1 MSGTGPREN
10 VFATRMALTNMKLRL
25 KGAETGHS
33 LLAKK
38 RDALT
43 TRFRAIL
50 RKVDEAKRKMG
61 RVMQLA
67 SFSMAEVTY
76 TTGDISYLVQEQ
88 AKLATFRV
96 KATQENVSGVLLP
109 AFEVDRTPGSDFNL
123 TGLGRGGQQVQRA
136 KEVYAKAL
144 ETLVELAS
152 LQTAFTILDEVIRA
166 TNRRV
171 NAIEHVIIPRLDNTI
186 KYIISEL
193 DEMDR
198 EEFFRLKKVQ
208 GKKKRDAAI
217 AAEKKAKL
225 EKAAKRAA
233 AKATKKIQPAQ
244 GLRDDARETLGDANE
259 QQSSEPPSVAE
270 QTATEADAKAELG
283 TDTAAGAEETTVEGV
298 AGEEQ
303 KSEDQAETADERGRV
318 QVEEQVEEQS
328 TNEHVVEARV
338 TEERPDERP
347 ADEEIVATPEAP
359 ETRVTEADEENK
371 AEDEQLIE
379 GDDEDEGEN
388 ETEEASGGVNEDE
401 PAAVEEPA
409 MDLLSTRDEDVIF

>member
-1 MSGTGPREN
+1 MSGAGPREN

-76 TTGDISYLVQEQ
+76 ATGDISYLVQEQ

-109 AFEVDRTPGSDFNL
+109 AFEVDRVPGSDFNL
-123 TGLGRGGQQVQRA
+123 TGLGRGGQQVLRA

-171 NAIEHVIIPRLDNTI
+171 NAIEHVIIPRLENTI

-208 GKKKRDAAI
+208 GKKKR
-217 AAEKKAKL
+217 E
-225 EKAAKRAA
+225 
-233 AKATKKIQPAQ
+233 
-244 GLRDDARETLGDANE
+244 
-259 QQSSEPPSVAE
+259 
-270 QTATEADAKAELG
+270 
-283 TDTAAGAEETTVEGV
+283 AAGAAERKAITDAVEVLQVRETEPRNDPRD
-298 AGEEQ
+298 A
-303 KSEDQAETADERGRV
+303 TAD
-318 QVEEQVEEQS
+318 
-328 TNEHVVEARV
+328 
-338 TEERPDERP
+338 
-347 ADEEIVATPEAP
+347 
-359 ETRVTEADEENK
+359 
-371 AEDEQLIE
+371 
-379 GDDEDEGEN
+379 
-388 ETEEASGGVNEDE
+388 
-401 PAAVEEPA
+401 
-409 MDLLSTRDEDVIF
+409 LLKSNDEDVIF